1 MRSAKDKKRGRE
13 KTEGIKKRMDVGKI
27 IGGKRK
33 NIGKYVRKRKKKKI
47 DEGSKADKNTEAGVG
62 DIN

>member
-1 MRSAKDKKRGRE
+1 MR
-13 KTEGIKKRMDVGKI
+13 KI
-27 IGGKRK
+27 IEGKRR
-33 NIGKYVRKRKKKKI
+33 NTGKYVRKRKKENKI